1 MGGREE
7 THVSAQL
14 FSRTGQ
20 LAGASFAITDEARI
34 GKAADN
40 SIVLYPEIISSRHAR
55 IWYDKAAGAYFIE
68 DLSSRNGTRVDGMR
82 VTRPTRLDSPC
93 IVTFANVFDFVFL
106 VHDGDLP
113 VRQKQ
118 PAAPRAKEAAT
129 AQSKSAAAQSA
140 AAKPRPGPA
149 PSPAKPAPAAAQAER
164 GRTEFSDDA
173 FIAPAIGSAAPAQ
186 ERAKTEFSDDAGML
200 PALGSNPHP
209 QERVK
214 TEFSDDAGMLPA
226 LGSNPHP
233 QERAKTE
240 FSDDAGVLP
249 ALGSDPAA
257 PAKGSTVF
265 ADAAAS
271 IPSSPTPSAAV
282 PDVVYQ
288 LRVDVPGAA
297 PRVFTLVEG
306 ENTIGREDGCSIVL
320 NEASMSRRHAAIV
333 IRGAEAALRDLGSKN
348 GTMIGDRRVA
358 GEQQLRAGD
367 TLRFGSATAVFDR
380 VAS

>member
-93 IVTFANVFDFVFL
+93 IVTFASVFDFVFL

-173 FIAPAIGSAAPAQ
+173 FIAPAIGSASPAQ
-186 ERAKTEFSDDAGML
+186 ERA
-200 PALGSNPHP
+200 
-209 QERVK
+209 K

-257 PAKGSTVF
+257 PAKASTVF

>member
-1 MGGREE
+1 M
-7 THVSAQL
+7 SAQL

-68 DLSSRNGTRVDGMR
+68 DLSSRNGTRIDGMR

-106 VHDGDLP
+106 VHDGEVP

-118 PAAPRAKEAAT
+118 PTAPRAKEVASAQAKST
-129 AQSKSAAAQSA
+129 PAHSASAQAKSTPAQSASAQPRPSPAPSVAQPAPMAAQS
-140 AAKPRPGPA
+140 
-149 PSPAKPAPAAAQAER
+149 ER
-164 GRTEFSDDA
+164 GKTEFSDDA
-173 FIAPAIGSAAPAQ
+173 FIAPAIGSAAPAP
-186 ERAKTEFSDDAGML
+186 ERAKTEFSDDAGMMPALGSNPLTPERGRTEFSDDAGML
-200 PALGSNPHP
+200 PALGSNPAP
-209 QERVK
+209 PEKGV
-214 TEFSDDAGMLPA
+214 TEFS
-226 LGSNPHP
+226 
-233 QERAKTE
+233 
-240 FSDDAGVLP
+240 
-249 ALGSDPAA
+249 
-257 PAKGSTVF
+257 
-265 ADAAAS
+265 DAAAS
-271 IPSSPTPSAAV
+271 IPSLVPSSTAA

-288 LRVDVPGAA
+288 LRVNVPGAT
-297 PRVFTLVEG
+297 PRVFTLLEG

-333 IRGAEAALRDLGSKN
+333 IRGGAAALRDLGSKN
-348 GTMIGDRRVA
+348 GTMIGDRRIT